1 MSAGTDRVIRHVDG
15 LFDMIE
21 TLVRQGRFLMALLDD
36 KIDAAKASA
45 DEALARSQSVTATL
59 RAQVADLQAQVDAGG
74 ATPERIA
81 KLEALKATLDA
92 IDPTNPATVS
102 A

>member
-15 LFDMIE
+15 ILDMIE

-36 KIDAAKASA
+36 KIDAAQQSA
-45 DEALARSQSVTATL
+45 NDALARSQSSVATL
-59 RAQVADLQAQVDAGG
+59 RAQVAELQAQVDQGG
-74 ATPERIA
+74 ATPERVA

-92 IDPTNPATVS
+92 IDPTNPATV
-102 A
+102 